1 MDVTLRKVTKDNY
14 ERVCELDVEK
24 AQEDYVACNMWS
36 LVEAT
41 YNNGYES
48 RAIYLANEPVGF
60 LMWVPESADKMSIWR
75 FMIDQHY
82 QKKGIGRKALSLAL
96 DEIQAVSM
104 LKQIEICYHPENPVA
119 KSFYASFGFNE
130 VGMDEDN
137 EDMIA
142 VIEL

>member
-60 LMWVPESADKMSIWR
+60 L
-75 FMIDQHY
+75 
-82 QKKGIGRKALSLAL
+82 KAQ
-96 DEIQAVSM
+96 IKCQFGVS
-104 LKQIEICYHPENPVA
+104 
-119 KSFYASFGFNE
+119 
-130 VGMDEDN
+130 
-137 EDMIA
+137 
-142 VIEL
+142 